1 MLKRLRDKL
10 SYANV
15 VASLALF
22 IALGGSAYAIGAGT
36 IGTREVRDNSLRS
49 RDVRTNTL
57 TGRDID
63 ERTLRGVPQ
72 VYSRSSLTPITLSP
86 AGSSQSVSCKRG
98 DIAVSGKESAT
109 GDQFSFSTAGN
120 LQGPSTYAASV
131 FGAPGA
137 TGQSRTFAVSV
148 VCLAHAPR

>member
-36 IGTREVRDNSLRS
+36 IGSREVRDNSLRS

-57 TGRDID
+57 TARDID
-63 ERTLRGVPQ
+63 ERTLRALPK
-72 VYSRSSLTPITLSP
+72 VYSRSSLTPVALSP

-98 DIAVSGKESAT
+98 DIAVSGKEGAT
-109 GDQFSFSTAGN
+109 GDQFSFRTGGS
-120 LQGPSTYAASV
+120 LQSSSTYTGSV

-137 TGQSRTFAVSV
+137 TGQIRMFAVSV
-148 VCLAHAPR
+148 VCLA